1 MKLIIP
7 PIKNEKFLPE
17 FYMSGVLFTII
28 FILRRVNQIL
38 NLINSTKFFRL
49 TLPKI
54 NSFTFIT
61 SKLFRFPHNKTAKII
76 LISFVILLSAN
87 ISHAASRLTRSSYD
101 IIIAGAGTGGIS
113 AAIQAARMGA
123 SVLVVEPSTWI
134 GGQATAAGVST
145 MDDMSRQKSGIYL
158 EFINRIKSYY
168 DARGKSM
175 GTCYWHSQSVAFEP
189 HIGQEALI
197 SMVNDAKRRGTLDFL
212 MSSEVVAVQKQ
223 GRIISG
229 VTVKAPSGTK
239 NFSCKV
245 LIDATEYGD
254 VLPLAKTL
262 YRAGNSSGRF
272 IDKDAMIQEIT
283 WTAIIRDYG
292 GSIPIHLRV
301 RTPLPGYELAKKNYE
316 SYVSRDGF
324 NFRNVYPIELPVNFM
339 THNAYRGLPDSSN
352 HLQYDA
358 GPETRRYITKTSV
371 NWGNDYPGT
380 YTWNGKRGLPVSYL
394 EDKKVRLQIERE
406 ALIKTLH
413 FIYYVQHEL
422 GENWSV
428 AHDEYN
434 NQILP
439 EAAKGLP
446 YEWQE
451 IIKRM
456 PPIPYVRESRRI
468 VGKHTLTSH
477 EILRNS
483 LSYRDGQTSH
493 EFSDAIAI
501 GGYILD
507 LHGGANDGNL
517 EWDFG
522 EKTSSQVTNRPRGPF
537 QVPMD
542 ILIPEDTDG
551 LLAAEKNLSMTR
563 LSAGALRLQP
573 ITMMT
578 GQAAGALAAI
588 SALDNKPPREIHPLR
603 VQWALL
609 NSGVNLSLCNYSDVP
624 PAHSLNKS
632 IQLSNLYGLVAPDEY
647 PHAPS
652 YNIEDLD
659 DPVLAMAIIRGHDKG
674 RFGVDDILTK
684 PQAAE
689 IILKSQRAIGL
700 TSVINPAKVNGLLSR
715 GELAKLVYDEF
726 PMLKNIERPKN
737 TRLPFKIGKHKN
749 SEYVETLAWLGILN
763 IYKIEN
769 EFNYSKPVTK
779 GEAVDVIVRA
789 AIAAAG
795 MK

>member
-1 MKLIIP
+1 MNVI
-7 PIKNEKFLPE
+7 E
-17 FYMSGVLFTII
+17 FSSSTAANFS
-28 FILRRVNQIL
+28 R
-38 NLINSTKFFRL
+38 INPTFELSREAAVKSTAE
-49 TLPKI
+49 
-54 NSFTFIT
+54 
-61 SKLFRFPHNKTAKII
+61 FPHFQAVTNTKSIIRFMLAFII
-76 LISFVILLSAN
+76 LFSAN
-87 ISHAASRLTRSSYD
+87 ISFGASRTPRTSYD

-113 AAIQAARMGA
+113 AAIQAARMGS

-158 EFINRIKSYY
+158 EFINRIKAYY

-175 GTCYWHSQSVAFEP
+175 GTCYWYAQTSLAFEP

-197 SMVNDAKRRGTLDFL
+197 AMVNDARRRGTLDFF
-212 MSSEVVAVQKQ
+212 MSSEVIEVQKK
-223 GRIISG
+223 GRVISG
-229 VTVKAPSGTK
+229 VTVKTPTGTRK
-239 NFSCKV
+239 FTCKV

-254 VLPLAKTL
+254 ILPLAKTL
-262 YRAGNSSGRF
+262 YRAGNGSGRF
-272 IDKDAMIQEIT
+272 INPDAMIQEIT
-283 WTAIIRDYG
+283 WVAIIRDYG
-292 GSIPIHLRV
+292 GSIPVHLRA
-301 RTPLPGYELAKKNYE
+301 RSPLPGYEIAKKNYE
-316 SYVSRDGF
+316 SYVTKDGF
-324 NFRNVYPIELPVNFM
+324 NFRNVYPVEIPVNFV

-358 GPETRRYITKTSV
+358 DPETRNFITKTSV

-394 EDKKVRLQIERE
+394 EDKRVRLQIERE
-406 ALIKTLH
+406 ALLKTLH
-413 FIYYVQHEL
+413 FIYYIQNEL

-434 NQILP
+434 NKVLP

-451 IIKRM
+451 IVKRM

-468 VGKHTLTSH
+468 IAKHTLTSQ
-477 EILRNS
+477 ELLRNS
-483 LSYRDGQTSH
+483 LSYRDGQTSR

-507 LHGGANDGNL
+507 LHGAAGDGNL
-517 EWDFG
+517 EWQFD
-522 EKTSSQVTNRPRGPF
+522 ERASSMINNRPRGPF

-551 LLAAEKNLSMTR
+551 LIAAEKNLSMTR
-563 LSAGALRLQP
+563 LAAGAIRLQP

-624 PAHSLNKS
+624 QNHSLNKS
-632 IQLSNLYGLVAPDEY
+632 IQLSNLYGLISANEY
-647 PHAPS
+647 PHAS
-652 YNIEDLD
+652 SEIWD
-659 DPVLAMAIIRGHDKG
+659 DPVLEMAIIRGHDKG
-674 RFGVDDILTK
+674 IFGVNDMITK
-684 PQAAE
+684 PKAAE
-689 IILKSQRAIGL
+689 IILKAQKAVGVVSDIQ
-700 TSVINPAKVNGLLSR
+700 PDKVNGILSR
-715 GELAKLVYDEF
+715 GELAKLVYEEF
-726 PMLKNIERPKN
+726 PMLKEIARPKN
-737 TRLPFKIGKHKN
+737 TRLPFKIGKNKN

-763 IYKIEN
+763 IYGIEH

-789 AIAAAG
+789 AIAASG
-795 MK
+795 TK